1 MVMKSNV
8 LPVILISGIMLLG
21 FFSLMINPLVKAQ
34 MLRCSSYCHG
44 YVQACE
50 DGEADIQHHADFK
63 YHYNANIVD
72 QQYISGYQ
80 TGYYFG
86 YYGPYDN
93 CKATD
98 DRSIGCVSTHWDVVT
113 QQPC

>member
-1 MVMKSNV
+1 MKSNF

-34 MLRCSSYCHG
+34 MLQCSPYCRG

-50 DGEADIQHHADFK
+50 DGEADIQRHADFK
-63 YHYNANIVD
+63 YHHNANFIN
-72 QQYISGYQ
+72 QQYVSGYQ
-80 TGYYFG
+80 TGYYYG

-98 DRSIGCVSTHWDVVT
+98 DRSIRCMLTHWDIIT
-113 QQPC
+113 QSPC